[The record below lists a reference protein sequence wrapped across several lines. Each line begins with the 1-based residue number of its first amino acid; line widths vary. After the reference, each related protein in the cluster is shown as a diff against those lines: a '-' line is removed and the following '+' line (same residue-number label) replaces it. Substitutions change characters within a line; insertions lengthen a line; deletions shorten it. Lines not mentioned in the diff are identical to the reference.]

1 MGLCISKQGSEQSNS
16 SSNKRRHSPRK
27 SSKVKRVAQQ
37 ASIEEAINKLDE
49 SKESTEN
56 EVEELKKQLS
66 ETR

>member
-16 SSNKRRHSPRK
+16 SSNKHHSPRK
-27 SSKVKRVAQQ
+27 SSKVKRVTQQ
-37 ASIEEAINKLDE
+37 ASVEEAINKLDE